1 MNNRIFIEEDK
12 EFSLNEMAHFI
23 SRALTAAASLDTA
36 DCDEVRIPR
45 ADVFFTIRDVLGF
58 LNQFVPGEFK
68 FDQTT
73 FQSYHV
79 HYLPS
84 GIKKQRLKK
93 GLLIGKAQTA
103 IYLKKETGQYPVWA
117 EKDDAIMELIRSI
130 ESKPKTAPKAAT
142 TEKMLDNRAH
152 VAVQIYERE
161 GKLPE
166 WVNDNPRLKEKVDQL
181 IDENKDHL
189 QSTSELLSEFL
200 KEGADVE

>member
-36 DCDEVRIPR
+36 DCDEVCISRD
-45 ADVFFTIRDVLGF
+45 DVFFTVRDVLGF

-84 GIKKQRLKK
+84 GVTKQRAKK
-93 GLLIGKAQTA
+93 GVLVSKAQTA
-103 IYLKKETGQYPVWA
+103 IYLKKETGQYPAWA
-117 EKDDAIMELIRSI
+117 EQDDAMMELIRSI
-130 ESKPKTAPKAAT
+130 ESKPKAAPTAAAT
-142 TEKMLDNRAH
+142 EKILDNRAH
-152 VAVQIYERE
+152 IAVQIYGRE

-166 WVNDNPRLKEKVDQL
+166 WVNDDPRVKQKVDRL
-181 IDENKDHL
+181 ISENEDHL
-189 QSTSELLSEFL
+189 QSMNELL
-200 KEGADVE
+200 KEDAGV

>member
-12 EFSLNEMAHFI
+12 DFSLNEMAHFI

-36 DCDEVRIPR
+36 DCDDVCLSRD
-45 ADVFFTIRDVLGF
+45 DVFFTVRDVLGF
-58 LNQFVPGEFK
+58 LNQFVPGEFR

-84 GIKKQRLKK
+84 NVPKQRAKK
-93 GLLIGKAQTA
+93 GLLVSKAKTA
-103 IYLKKETGQYPVWA
+103 IYLKDKTGKYPAWA
-117 EKDDAIMELIRSI
+117 EKDEALMELIKSI
-130 ESKPKTAPKAAT
+130 ENKPVAAPTAVV
-142 TEKMLDNRAH
+142 TEKVLENRAH

-181 IDENKDHL
+181 INENKDHL
-189 QSTSELLSEFL
+189 QSMNELL
-200 KEGADVE
+200 KEDADA

>member
-1 MNNRIFIEEDK
+1 MNNRIFIQEDK
-12 EFSLNEMAHFI
+12 EFSLSEMAHFI

-36 DCDEVRIPR
+36 DCDEVCISRD
-45 ADVFFTIRDVLGF
+45 DVFFTVRDVLGF

-84 GIKKQRLKK
+84 GITKQRAKR
-93 GLLIGKAQTA
+93 GVLIGKAQTA
-103 IYLKKETGQYPVWA
+103 IYLKERTGQYPVWA
-117 EKDDAIMELIRSI
+117 EKNDAIMELIRSI
-130 ESKPKTAPKAAT
+130 ESKPKAAPTAAA

-152 VAVQIYERE
+152 VAVQLYERE

-166 WVNDNPRLKEKVDQL
+166 WVNDNPRVKEKVDRL
-181 IDENKDHL
+181 IKENEDHL
-189 QSTSELLSEFL
+189 QSMQAIL
-200 KEGADVE
+200 KEDAGV

>member
-1 MNNRIFIEEDK
+1 MNNRIFVQEDK
-12 EFSLNEMAHFI
+12 VFSLSEMAHFI

-36 DCDEVRIPR
+36 DCDEVSVSRD
-45 ADVFFTIRDVLGF
+45 DVFFTVRDVLGF

-84 GIKKQRLKK
+84 GVTKRRKKN

-103 IYLKKETGQYPVWA
+103 IHLKQETGKYPVWA
-117 EKDDAIMELIRSI
+117 EKDDALMELIKSI
-130 ESKPKTAPKAAT
+130 ESKTTAAPTAVVA
-142 TEKMLDNRAH
+142 EKRLDNRAH

-166 WVNDNPRLKEKVDQL
+166 WVNDDPRLKEKVVQL
-181 IDENKDHL
+181 IDENGDHF
-189 QSTSELLSEFL
+189 QSMRELL
-200 KEGADVE
+200 KEDTDV

>member
-1 MNNRIFIEEDK
+1 MNNRIFIQEDK
-12 EFSLNEMAHFI
+12 EFSLSEMAHFI

-36 DCDEVRIPR
+36 DCDEVCISRD
-45 ADVFFTIRDVLGF
+45 DVFFTVRDVLGF
-58 LNQFVPGEFK
+58 LNQFVPGKFK

-84 GIKKQRLKK
+84 NITKQRAKS

-103 IYLKKETGQYPVWA
+103 IYLKEETGQYPVWA

-130 ESKPKTAPKAAT
+130 ESNPKAAPT
-142 TEKMLDNRAH
+142 AVATEKVLDNRAH
-152 VAVQIYERE
+152 VAVQVYERE

-166 WVNDNPRLKEKVDQL
+166 WVNDDPRLKEKVDQL
-181 IDENKDHL
+181 IGENADHL
-189 QSTSELLSEFL
+189 QSTSELL